1 MACEDAENDTEEG
14 QNQPSLIVGT
24 TLNSVQS
31 SNFGINNDSSEDL
44 FSRGFVSDVSPFIDM
59 QDTGYTMKNS
69 LIDNQPRD
77 SDNTAGE
84 LFTNVPTIYV
94 PETHP
99 VAGTSPSKHI
109 TRIIGVPSPAN
120 GLRIFAQIYRPPAAN
135 IDLYYRAAEDIDVDL
150 YEREWVYLEPDV
162 YPRAN
167 PEMTENI
174 DPLIFSEYTWLA
186 GGANGD
192 LPDFTQFQVK
202 IVFKTT
208 NTTQLPVL
216 RNIRTIAVV

>member
-1 MACEDAENDTEEG
+1 M
-14 QNQPSLIVGT
+14 
-24 TLNSVQS
+24 
-31 SNFGINNDSSEDL
+31 
-44 FSRGFVSDVSPFIDM
+44 
-59 QDTGYTMKNS
+59 
-69 LIDNQPRD
+69 
-77 SDNTAGE
+77 
-84 LFTNVPTIYV
+84 
-94 PETHP
+94 
-99 VAGTSPSKHI
+99 
-109 TRIIGVPSPAN
+109 
-120 GLRIFAQIYRPPAAN
+120 RIFAQIYRPPASN

-186 GGANGD
+186 GGPNGD
-192 LPDFTQFQVK
+192 LPDFNQFQVK

-216 RNIRTIAVV
+216 RNIRTIAVI